1 TRPEDV
7 GNVTSEVTHDLGAAT
22 VPPRGQSPATPTSSE
37 SATPPPS
44 ATPPAPAS
52 STPQFVPAT
61 PARQVQP
68 IAAAPKK
75 KSKAPLVIG
84 IVAVVLIIGIIA
96 VVAAAVIF
104 IKRPQLVSRILPQPT
119 PSKPILVE
127 PSPSASAS
135 PAESESPNPTPEE
148 PAQYTPPPN
157 AVAFINSK
165 DNLDGKL
172 AEHYVDFS
180 FYYPNTWQKDA

>member
-1 TRPEDV
+1 V
-7 GNVTSEVTHDLGAAT
+7 
-22 VPPRGQSPATPTSSE
+22 
-37 SATPPPS
+37 
-44 ATPPAPAS
+44 
-52 STPQFVPAT
+52 
-61 PARQVQP
+61 
-68 IAAAPKK
+68 
-75 KSKAPLVIG
+75 
-84 IVAVVLIIGIIA
+84 
-96 VVAAAVIF
+96 F

-180 FYYPNTWQKDA
+180 FYYPNSWKKDPSAGVSGASNFAKVERRLPPDFTQENFAVGWYSSAGSAEADASVFHTLVENLSSQF